1 VKLVLPPELP
11 AVGWVRATIKKDLGF
26 ALLGSRV
33 APVDVVVFDE
43 RYDEAVQF
51 AAELE
56 RAGAVAFATGGECA
70 PQWSTCPVF
79 ASGGKRL
86 RVAGLTQ
93 HSHFEQLRSLCVAM
107 GLRVLHEAR
116 HVRRESGAVRHSLSC
131 VRNDVFVAACGSAQ
145 WPRQLARAMSD
156 ARRATTVTR
165 SSLSVTPAPKSAL
178 SLTSCLLG

>member
-1 VKLVLPPELP
+1 VKLVLPPEIP
-11 AVGWVRATIKKDLGF
+11 AARFDRAILKKDLGF
-26 ALLGSRV
+26 ALMGSRV

-93 HSHFEQLRSLCVAM
+93 PSHFEQLRSLCAAM
-107 GLRVLHEAR
+107 GLRVLHEAH
-116 HVRRESGAVRHSLSC
+116 HVRRESGEVRHSLSC
-131 VRNDVFVAACGSAQ
+131 VRNDEFVAACGSAQ

-156 ARRATTVTR
+156 TRGAKTVSR
-165 SSLSVTPAPKSAL
+165 PSLSVAPAQMPAL

>member
-1 VKLVLPPELP
+1 VKLVLPPERP
-11 AVGWVRATIKKDLGF
+11 VIGF
-26 ALLGSRV
+26 ARMGSRV

-56 RAGAVAFATGGECA
+56 RAGAVPFATAGECA
-70 PQWSTCPVF
+70 PLWSTCPVF
-79 ASGGKRL
+79 GSGGKRL

-93 HSHFEQLRSLCVAM
+93 HSHFEQLRSLCGAM

-116 HVRRESGAVRHSLSC
+116 HVRRESGEVRHSLSC
-131 VRNDVFVAACGSAQ
+131 VRNDEFVAACGSAQ
-145 WPRQLARAMSD
+145 WPRQLAWAMSD
-156 ARRATTVTR
+156 TRRARTMSRPLGSTA
-165 SSLSVTPAPKSAL
+165 PAQMSAL